1 MEVKMKVMMKVEMV
15 MLFDSQLLMTE
26 VPSRGYRGAGC
37 MAQGSSRKGRPEHR
51 NMIQNLTTLSAH
63 TRGSKQ

>member
-1 MEVKMKVMMKVEMV
+1 MEVKMKVKMMVK
-15 MLFDSQLLMTE
+15 LFDSQLLMTG

-37 MAQGSSRKGRPEHR
+37 MAQESSRKDRQEHQ
-51 NMIQNLTTLSAH
+51 NMIQSLTTLSAH